1 MSNTTLQQ
9 FDDLPSAFAHGLKA
23 NKTVTVDIAGEVWRL
38 FRSGIALRQH
48 EHLYNELS
56 EAQQQQVL
64 GLYATGS
71 GLHTYA
77 YETGPT
83 DQVMTRRVL
92 RP

>member
-1 MSNTTLQQ
+1 MSNTPLQQ
-9 FDDLPSAFAHGLKA
+9 FDDLSSAIAHGLKA
-23 NKTVTVDIAGEVWRL
+23 NRTVTVQVAGEILRL
-38 FRSGIALRQH
+38 FRSGIALHQH

-64 GLYATGS
+64 GLYATGG

-83 DQVMTRRVL
+83 DQVLARRVL

>member
-1 MSNTTLQQ
+1 MNNTNFQK
-9 FDDLPSAFAHGLKA
+9 FDDLPSAIAHGLKA
-23 NKTVTVDIAGEVWRL
+23 NRTVTVEVAGEVLRL
-38 FRSGIALRQH
+38 FRSGIALRQY

-64 GLYATGS
+64 SLYATGA

-77 YETGPT
+77 YETNPSE
-83 DQVMTRRVL
+83 QVMARRTL